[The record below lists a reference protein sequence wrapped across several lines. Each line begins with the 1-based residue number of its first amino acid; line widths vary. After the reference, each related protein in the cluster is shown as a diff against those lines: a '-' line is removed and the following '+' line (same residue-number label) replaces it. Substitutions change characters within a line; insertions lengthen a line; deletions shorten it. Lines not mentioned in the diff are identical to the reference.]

1 MERMFRGYRE
11 ERGCCSVN
19 GRTGESDAESA
30 GYRPKS
36 GGNVARQEEAARE
49 AFEERAAIL
58 EFDAGLSREEAERL
72 AREMTG
78 YHGR

>member
-11 ERGCCSVN
+11 ERGCCSAN
-19 GRTGESDAESA
+19 GWTDESEAENA
-30 GYRPKS
+30 GYRSKS
-36 GGNVARQEEAARE
+36 GKDAARQEEAARE

-72 AREMTG
+72 AREMTSYRG
-78 YHGR
+78 W

>member
-1 MERMFRGYRE
+1 MERMFRGYRG
-11 ERGCCSVN
+11 ERGYCSVN
-19 GRTGESDAESA
+19 GPTDKSEAEKT
-30 GYRPKS
+30 GYRSES
-36 GGNVARQEEAARE
+36 GEDAARQEEAARE